1 MRLKRICKHAWKRL
15 VAMTLVIA
23 MLNTSV
29 GPVSVQAEDI
39 GETGVDDPQ
48 TVTLYT
54 DDANGNTG
62 NTDGNEEPGEE
73 SGDAADTSGSAG
85 DTETKEQENVPA
97 EQNVY
102 DSGLI
107 RIYNL
112 EQLEA
117 VGTGAQVY
125 SGDDSADTFGTGD
138 AVTDENGSAVVYGND
153 AAYMLMNEISLDS
166 SDLWQLPAGFA
177 GSFTG
182 TGGNAGSP
190 LYDAE
195 TDTIYIYNNYQ
206 LGTTNDPEALK
217 TVMSNDMIAEEFGM
231 GQIVF
236 ADEAEETQLEYTD
249 AHNYV
254 LTTDFTS
261 EMPELKAETLV
272 EIAND
277 GRKYAGQVIYH
288 DENGTEYI
296 LIGSRQQLEIIG
308 KRDSSNEPYKVT
320 EPIWKMTWETE
331 PWNQNFDSVKGA
343 EIYYPGDAD
352 LVGEEYADLDLYSV
366 SNGFTGDWGKKLG
379 ESDRESYDAGVT
391 TYSTYVGSML
401 DEKGQLT
408 YNKDAKSNNINIEK
422 VDQTNPPRYSTW
434 ANYIIF
440 RNIDLDNF
448 DRKTTW
454 KPLMFSG
461 SMEGRLNMAEGQN
474 ITISN
479 INVEPETTHEWE
491 GFTRKEVLN
500 TSENVGIGFFGTI
513 TNELSVSESNK
524 EGMSSI
530 TSGEPTIVKNIT
542 LSGVTVTNGMTEAA
556 EGDTVVDGLLKIVS
570 GLLDLVIGGIVGGI
584 VGGLLDFILG
594 TDDLLGNFSTKELLT
609 RLLDIRKA
617 SPDSLATGGFAGR
630 IIGNVEVSGCH
641 VTGLTV
647 SNAANVTG
655 GFVGNVEGLTEY
667 DILSSV
673 LGDTVEVLEGLLNV
687 IPGLGLGDVI
697 TLLLGEEGLLSA
709 GQLIPIKYIPAKITD
724 CSVSVSQVGSE
735 SGKYAGGFAG
745 VQTGYGRVGP
755 DWHERLW

>member
-1 MRLKRICKHAWKRL
+1 
-15 VAMTLVIA
+15 
-23 MLNTSV
+23 
-29 GPVSVQAEDI
+29 
-39 GETGVDDPQ
+39 
-48 TVTLYT
+48 
-54 DDANGNTG
+54 
-62 NTDGNEEPGEE
+62 
-73 SGDAADTSGSAG
+73 
-85 DTETKEQENVPA
+85 
-97 EQNVY
+97 
-102 DSGLI
+102 
-107 RIYNL
+107 
-112 EQLEA
+112 
-117 VGTGAQVY
+117 
-125 SGDDSADTFGTGD
+125 
-138 AVTDENGSAVVYGND
+138 
-153 AAYMLMNEISLDS
+153 
-166 SDLWQLPAGFA
+166 
-177 GSFTG
+177 
-182 TGGNAGSP
+182 
-190 LYDAE
+190 
-195 TDTIYIYNNYQ
+195 
-206 LGTTNDPEALK
+206 
-217 TVMSNDMIAEEFGM
+217 M

-308 KRDSSNEPYKVT
+308 KTDRSNEPYKVT
-320 EPIWKMTWETE
+320 EPIWKMTWESE
-331 PWNQNFDSVKGA
+331 AWDSEVFGSVKEA

-352 LVGEEYADLDLYSV
+352 LTGEEYADLDLYSV
-366 SNGFTGDWGKKLG
+366 SNGNGLTDDWKKTLG
-379 ESDRESYDAGVT
+379 HRDHEGYNALTGVT
-391 TYSTYVGSML
+391 TWSTYVGSML

-408 YNKDAKSNNINIEK
+408 YNKDAESNNINIEK

-448 DRKTTW
+448 ERETTW

-479 INVEPETTHEWE
+479 INVEPETTHE
-491 GFTRKEVLN
+491 GFLGSKEVLN

-513 TNELSVSESNK
+513 TNELSVSESDK

-542 LSGVTVTNGMTEAA
+542 LSGVTVTNDMTEAA

-570 GLLDLVIGGIVGGI
+570 GLLGV
-584 VGGLLDFILG
+584 VGGLLDLVLGGLEGLLGLIFG

-641 VTGLTV
+641 VTDLTV

-745 VQTGYGRVGP
+745 VQTGSEITGCNVYDLESVSASKYAGGFTGVTRDAIVQGLLNDLGLEFANLNPVSVVKSCSVNGKELAVKSNEKYAGGFTGLAANSDIFDSSVTGLISVTAADKYAGGFAGRATLGAGVIMAGQDEGDISDKGLLGSASGLLSSILTSGNADADLFLHP
-755 DWHERLW
+755 NLIIVMLQVQRLMRQQVSRSRR